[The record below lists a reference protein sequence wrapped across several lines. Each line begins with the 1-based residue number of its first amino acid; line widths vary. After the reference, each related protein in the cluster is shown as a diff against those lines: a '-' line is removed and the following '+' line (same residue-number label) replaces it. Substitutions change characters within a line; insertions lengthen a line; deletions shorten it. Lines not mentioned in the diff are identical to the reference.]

1 MKIMIADDHK
11 LLLDGLI
18 LILNELQD
26 VELLASASNGKELL
40 RLMQNQRPDIVLLDL
55 NMPVMDGFE
64 TLKEI
69 KKRYPEIKVIVLS
82 MHFEKYTV
90 SRVMQDN
97 ADGYLVKNSDK
108 AEFSAAI
115 RRVAEG
121 GKYFSAELMSL
132 MLQPQGSSTERK
144 AALLSMREVEVI
156 KLLAEGLSSVEI
168 GEKLSLSHRTVDTHR
183 NNIIQKLE
191 LRNTAELISFAFKN
205 KLLD

>member
-26 VELLASASNGKELL
+26 VQLLASANNGKELL
-40 RLMQNQRPDIVLLDL
+40 RLMHNQRPDIVLLDL

-69 KKRYPEIKVIVLS
+69 KKLYPEVKVIVLS
-82 MHFEKYTV
+82 MHFEKYMV

-108 AEFSAAI
+108 AEFNTAL

-121 GKYFSAELMSL
+121 GKYYSAELMNV
-132 MLQPQGSSTERK
+132 MLQPQGNTAENK
-144 AALLSMREVEVI
+144 AALLSLREVEII
-156 KLLAEGLSSVEI
+156 KLLAEGMSSTEI
-168 GEKLSLSHRTVDTHR
+168 GEQLSISNRTVDTHR

>member
-1 MKIMIADDHK
+1 MIADDHK

-18 LILNELQD
+18 LILNELEGAE
-26 VELLASASNGKELL
+26 VLASAGNGKELL
-40 RLMQNQRPDIVLLDL
+40 RLMTHQRPDVVLLDL

-69 KKRYPEIKVIVLS
+69 KKRYPEVKVIVLS

-90 SRVMQDN
+90 SRVMQDQ

-108 AEFSAAI
+108 GEFHAAV

-121 GKYFSAELMSL
+121 GKYYSAELMNL
-132 MLQPQGSSTERK
+132 MMQPQGN
-144 AALLSMREVEVI
+144 AAEHKLAQLSLREVEII
-156 KLLAEGLSSVEI
+156 KLLAEGLSSAEI
-168 GEKLSLSHRTVDTHR
+168 GEQLSLSPRTVDTHR

-205 KLLD
+205 KLLS